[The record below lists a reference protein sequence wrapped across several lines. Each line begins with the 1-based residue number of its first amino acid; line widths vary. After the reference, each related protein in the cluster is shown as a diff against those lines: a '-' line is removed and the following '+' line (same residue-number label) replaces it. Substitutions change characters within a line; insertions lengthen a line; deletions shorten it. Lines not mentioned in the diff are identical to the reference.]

1 MKLKSP
7 TENKIHYYEMCIQL
21 SYINLFYP
29 YLQIS
34 SWHGSRRGN
43 CHWTWAS
50 SLVASIAPFP
60 AHGKEVEQSPVM
72 QKIIVLDRG
81 HQQAYGEEEIFL
93 AEGIW
98 LNILPT

>member
-1 MKLKSP
+1 MHTVVIYLSISTNIFLAWLAQGKLSLNLSLLAGGEHSP
-7 TENKIHYYEMCIQL
+7 FPWRAAPQHC
-21 SYINLFYP
+21 
-29 YLQIS
+29 
-34 SWHGSRRGN
+34 
-43 CHWTWAS
+43 
-50 SLVASIAPFP
+50 LVP